1 MAKTH
6 ETLKSCDNAAKIVE
20 NHLLHFT
27 NSCQLKSISFLNT
40 IQNVSKVKD
49 QCQVILSH
57 LSKRQV
63 AIFVTF
69 NERLS
74 HIPLFSC
81 SSLWSRRVGSSA
93 VTVINE
99 RGGGGTS
106 SCSAARTEIGHR
118 QHPVKS
124 DFLSSPPLYRR
135 RASCLQLWALLS
147 SEPLSVAFGC
157 PPAVCL
163 ASDLVKPQL
172 VYR

>member
-6 ETLKSCDNAAKIVE
+6 KTLKSCDNAAKIVE
-20 NHLLHFT
+20 NHLLHLT

-40 IQNVSKVKD
+40 ILNVSKVKD

-57 LSKRQV
+57 LSNRQV

-69 NERLS
+69 HECLS

-99 RGGGGTS
+99 RGRTS
-106 SCSAARTEIGHR
+106 SCSAAPTEIGHR